1 MLGYFFMNRELKHN
15 SDLLVTESYL
25 IQVRGFPEE
34 SVDLIPPFFL
44 RHPREY
50 MPMALPPSYRQHC
63 VEHGVRN
70 I

>member
-34 SVDLIPPFFL
+34 SADLIPPFFL
-44 RHPREY
+44 CFL
-50 MPMALPPSYRQHC
+50 A
-63 VEHGVRN
+63 
-70 I
+70 

>member
-34 SVDLIPPFFL
+34 SVVLIPPFFL
-44 RHPREY
+44 RYHRQCK
-50 MPMALPPSYRQHC
+50 PMALLSSYQQHC

>member
-34 SVDLIPPFFL
+34 SADLIPPFFSASSSAMQADGAPFL
-44 RHPREY
+44 IS
-50 MPMALPPSYRQHC
+50 ATLC
-63 VEHGVRN
+63 
-70 I
+70 